1 MACEVTSVN
10 PKFGR
15 RSWVK
20 LWVNEW
26 LDGTTRYE
34 MSDAQRAFWIDLLA
48 MAGRSRYPGVI
59 CAGKSPDG
67 KYIGYPINKFQSL
80 MSEPLNV
87 EETLAM
93 FERTGKITVESTP
106 DSPLKLLTLEL
117 LNWDKYQ
124 SEYQRQ
130 KPYRKRT
137 KLQKS
142 DTHSYNQGNK
152 TEVEVETEVDV
163 DVEKKNPSPTKTVG
177 VALGS
182 PEFKSFWEAF
192 PKKVDRQ
199 EAFHV
204 WVKGLLDGSIKEILL
219 GLEKWKCTE
228 QWTDP
233 EKIPYPSTWLSKKR
247 WKEVPEVPARKESL
261 HEQLEKLGAKP

>member
-1 MACEVTSVN
+1 MDARLAGEVTVN
-10 PKFGR
+10 PRFGR

-80 MSEPLNV
+80 MSEPINV
-87 EETLAM
+87 EGTLAM

-106 DSPLKLLTLEL
+106 DSPLRLLTLEL

-142 DTHSYNQGNK
+142 DSHSYNQGNK
-152 TEVEVETEVDV
+152 TEVEGETDTDTDTEEAEAAAAFRAIGFNAAFGQKKFQSVYVKRFSRKLPGEWVTEVMESTIQECQQKKIGV
-163 DVEKKNPSPTKTVG
+163 PPQFYEAKRDVEVRENATV
-177 VALGS
+177 VQRAPL
-182 PEFKSFWEAF
+182 
-192 PKKVDRQ
+192 
-199 EAFHV
+199 
-204 WVKGLLDGSIKEILL
+204 
-219 GLEKWKCTE
+219 
-228 QWTDP
+228 
-233 EKIPYPSTWLSKKR
+233 
-247 WKEVPEVPARKESL
+247 
-261 HEQLEKLGAKP
+261 